1 MAFCLFTQPSLND
14 RKGQYIQPHFNEVKS
29 PFSQGKRH
37 TFFTCQI
44 GQARGWPATMSA
56 IMSAFMPT
64 IMSSKLSV
72 GPEMPSKWESESVSN
87 RSTEYWSGWPIL
99 WSDWPILS
107 HFQTPSL
114 IYKLDLVKTGWVLF
128 EISSKSNS
136 RPARSALKTTQITN
150 LQSKQKCVDS
160 KVPIWYHSM
169 ISNPTRIHI
178 QQFRQFRQWIIG
190 QYSPS
195 DLTVPRTT
203 TTRTLPLLHRSPGVR
218 QLFTWYVVFRG

>member
-14 RKGQYIQPHFNEVKS
+14 QKGQYIQPHLNEVKS

-37 TFFTCQI
+37 TFCTCQI

-150 LQSKQKCVDS
+150 LQPKQKFVDS

-178 QQFRQFRQWIIG
+178 QQF
-190 QYSPS
+190 
-195 DLTVPRTT
+195 
-203 TTRTLPLLHRSPGVR
+203 
-218 QLFTWYVVFRG
+218 